1 MHSLWRGELN
11 TYKKQQELEKSRREF
26 NSRVNQILNNQS
38 HHQILPTTNEV
49 KIIEKVS
56 SEFENL
62 KSQNLTEIRRFLNIS
77 TQLSQLSKSKTN
89 LDKVNSSYNKVKSV
103 LSSLSKDD
111 TPDVMMKKLSSSIIL
126 LSDMI
131 VNSTN
136 LSRNN
141 TISSV
146 SNSILTRDVSK
157 KVDNLIKRRR

>member
-1 MHSLWRGELN
+1 MLRQELN

-103 LSSLSKDD
+103 LSSINPDE
-111 TPDVMMKKLSSSIIL
+111 TPTSMMKKLSSSIIL

-131 VNSTN
+131 LNSTN
-136 LSRNN
+136 LSRSN

-157 KVDNLIKRRR
+157 KVDSLTKKRR

>member
-1 MHSLWRGELN
+1 MLRQELN

-26 NSRVNQILNNQS
+26 NSRVNQILNNQN

-89 LDKVNSSYNKVKSV
+89 LDFCLKYDPNNLKLKEKSIEINSKIKSN
-103 LSSLSKDD
+103 LPTIPTTIGDELK
-111 TPDVMMKKLSSSIIL
+111 
-126 LSDMI
+126 
-131 VNSTN
+131 TN
-136 LSRNN
+136 LFLRCNDYVIKHALN
-141 TISSV
+141 LKDAPDQEIFTK
-146 SNSILTRDVSK
+146 LRDLK
-157 KVDNLIKRRR
+157 DAF

>member
-1 MHSLWRGELN
+1 MLRQELN
-11 TYKKQQELEKSRREF
+11 TYQKQQQLEKNRRDF
-26 NSRVNQILNNQS
+26 NSRINQILNNQN

-49 KIIEKVS
+49 EIIEKVS

-77 TQLSQLSKSKTN
+77 TQIAQLNKSKTN
-89 LDKVNSSYNKVKSV
+89 LDKVNSSYQKVKSV

-126 LSDMI
+126 LSDMLL
-131 VNSTN
+131 NSTN
-136 LSRNN
+136 VSRSN

-157 KVDNLIKRRR
+157 KVDNLTKKRR

>member
-1 MHSLWRGELN
+1 MLRQELN
-11 TYKKQQELEKSRREF
+11 TYQKQQQLEKNRRDF
-26 NSRVNQILNNQS
+26 NSRINQILNNQN
-38 HHQILPTTNEV
+38 HHQILPTNNEV
-49 KIIEKVS
+49 EIIEKVS

-77 TQLSQLSKSKTN
+77 TQIAQLNKSKTN
-89 LDKVNSSYNKVKSV
+89 LDKVNSSYQKVKSV

-126 LSDMI
+126 LSDMLL
-131 VNSTN
+131 NSTN
-136 LSRNN
+136 VSRSN

-157 KVDNLIKRRR
+157 KVDNLTKKRR

>member
-1 MHSLWRGELN
+1 
-11 TYKKQQELEKSRREF
+11 
-26 NSRVNQILNNQS
+26 
-38 HHQILPTTNEV
+38 
-49 KIIEKVS
+49 VS

-77 TQLSQLSKSKTN
+77 TQIAQLNKSKTN
-89 LDKVNSSYNKVKSV
+89 LDKVNSSYQKVKSV

-126 LSDMI
+126 LSDMLL
-131 VNSTN
+131 NSTN
-136 LSRNN
+136 VSRSN

-157 KVDNLIKRRR
+157 KVDNLTKKRR

>member
-1 MHSLWRGELN
+1 MLRQELN

-26 NSRVNQILNNQS
+26 NSRVNQILNNQN

-89 LDKVNSSYNKVKSV
+89 LDKENSSYNKVKSV

-157 KVDNLIKRRR
+157 KVDNLTKRRR

>member
-1 MHSLWRGELN
+1 MLRQELN

-26 NSRVNQILNNQS
+26 NSRVNQIHNNQS

-157 KVDNLIKRRR
+157 KVDNLTKRRR

>member
-1 MHSLWRGELN
+1 MLRQELN

-26 NSRVNQILNNQS
+26 NSRVNQILNNQN

-103 LSSLSKDD
+103 LSSINPDE
-111 TPDVMMKKLSSSIIL
+111 TPTSMMKKLSSSIIL

-131 VNSTN
+131 LNSTN
-136 LSRNN
+136 LSRSN

-157 KVDNLIKRRR
+157 KVDSLTKKRRWE

>member
-1 MHSLWRGELN
+1 MLRQELN

-26 NSRVNQILNNQS
+26 NSRVNQILNNQN

-103 LSSLSKDD
+103 LSSINPDE
-111 TPDVMMKKLSSSIIL
+111 TPTSMMKKLSSSIIL

-131 VNSTN
+131 LNSTN
-136 LSRNN
+136 LSRSN

-157 KVDNLIKRRR
+157 KVDSLTKKRR